1 MTPGSNDQHGFTLL
15 EVLVALSVFAVLA
28 VAMGSATQ
36 HMLAQSR
43 QMETRLLASWL
54 ADNHMVRLRLQPAP
68 GPGSRSLEV
77 DFAGRRWV
85 LEEQRRVL
93 AGKQLLQVDVQVRGA
108 GAPAFEHHASGWLEV
123 DDGSQ

>member
-1 MTPGSNDQHGFTLL
+1 MTPGSNDQQGFTLL

-28 VAMGSATQ
+28 IAMGSATQ

-54 ADNHMVRLRLQPAP
+54 ADNHLARLRLQPVP
-68 GPGSRSLEV
+68 GPGSRSLAV
-77 DFAGRRWV
+77 DFAERRWV
-85 LEEQRRVL
+85 LEEQRRVM

-108 GAPAFEHHASGWLEV
+108 GAAAFEYHASGWLEV
-123 DDGSQ
+123 GDGNQ

>member
-1 MTPGSNDQHGFTLL
+1 MTPGSNDQQGFTLL

-28 VAMGSATQ
+28 IAMGSAVQ
-36 HMLAQSR
+36 HMLAQAR

-54 ADNHMVRLRLQPAP
+54 ADNHLASLRLQPAP

-77 DFAGRRWV
+77 DFVERRWV

-93 AGKQLLQVDVQVRGA
+93 TGQQLLQVDVQVRGA
-108 GAPAFEHHASGWLEV
+108 GAPAPEHHASGWLEV
-123 DDGSQ
+123 GDGIQ